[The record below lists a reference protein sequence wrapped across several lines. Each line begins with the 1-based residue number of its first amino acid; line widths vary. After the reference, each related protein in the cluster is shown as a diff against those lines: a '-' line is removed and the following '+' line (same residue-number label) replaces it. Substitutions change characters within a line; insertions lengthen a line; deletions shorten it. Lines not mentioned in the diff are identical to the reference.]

1 MKRRDFIKS
10 TGTVVAASPFMNF
23 GAGIKNNK
31 RMLVLGFD
39 GMDPL
44 IAYDMMKRGEL
55 PNLKKLAQ
63 SGVFAMMRTTIPPQ
77 SPVAWGSFITGADP
91 GKYGLYDFVHRDP
104 ETYFPMTSGAETI
117 PASLNVK
124 LGKYKIPLKPGK
136 IVLKREGKAFWDYLE
151 EKDIEATIFKIPS
164 NYPPSKSKQR
174 TLAGMGTPDI
184 QGTYGIYTLYT
195 SDEEEAMKDI
205 SPNNLYYA
213 YLNEENVLEDGVI
226 EGPVNDL
233 VENGEKTK
241 VPFKVYVDKKNKT
254 ARIDVDGQEVLIAEN
269 EYSDWVEIEFP
280 LIKNIS
286 SITGMVKF
294 FMMDIGDKFR
304 LYISPVHIS
313 PKNPAVEISTP
324 PDYGKELAEKGG
336 LFHTIGLPAD
346 TKALS
351 QETFGVEEFL
361 TQSISV
367 FDESKKLFGIEYER
381 FLSKKEGLLFFYFGS
396 LDQGQHMLWSLTDES
411 HPYYHPEEAKRYGYM
426 KDELYRMHD
435 RILGYVLKTVPSDVG
450 IIVLSDHGFGPFRR
464 KVNLNTFLFN
474 EGYLKLKVKEIDNEI
489 SLLDDYGDYDW
500 GNTKAYAVGLN
511 GLYLNMKGREA
522 QGIVTKGERRKLLEE
537 IQRKMLMIRDPE
549 NGQQVISEA
558 FISEDHFSPDF
569 LLRAPDIII
578 GFNKGY
584 RSSDSSALGGATK
597 DIVGDNMNWWA
608 GDHCINPRHVP
619 ASFFSNFPINRKI
632 PSIKDMAPTIL
643 KYFGIDDTPTM
654 SGESLI

>member
-10 TGTVVAASPFMNF
+10 AGTVVAVSPFMNF
-23 GAGIKNNK
+23 GAGVKNK
-31 RMLVLGFD
+31 KMLVLGFD
-39 GMDPL
+39 GMDPM
-44 IAYDMMKRGEL
+44 IAYKMMKRGEL

-63 SGVFAMMRTTIPPQ
+63 AGTFTMMRTTIPPQ

-91 GKYGLYDFVHRDP
+91 GKYGLYDFIHRDP
-104 ETYFPMTSGAETI
+104 ETYFPITSGAETI
-117 PASLNVK
+117 PASLNIK

-136 IVLKREGKAFWDYLE
+136 IISKREGKAFWDYLE
-151 EKDIEATIFKIPS
+151 EKDIEATVFKIPS
-164 NYPPSKSKQR
+164 NYPPTETKQR
-174 TLAGMGTPDI
+174 TISGMGTPDI
-184 QGTYGIYTLYT
+184 HGTYGIYTLYT

-213 YLNEENVLEDGVI
+213 FLNDENVLEDGEI
-226 EGPVNDL
+226 EGPKNDL

-241 VPFKVYVDKKNKT
+241 VSFRVYVDKKNKT
-254 ARIDVDGQEVLIAEN
+254 ARIDVDGKEILIAEK

-294 FMMDIGDKFR
+294 YLMDVEKNFR

-324 PDYGKELAEKGG
+324 TDYSRELSEKGG

-361 TQSISV
+361 TQSMSV

-381 FLSKKEGLLFFYFGS
+381 FLNKRSGFLFFYFGT
-396 LDQGQHMLWSLTDES
+396 LDQGQHMLWGLTDKN
-411 HPYYHPEEAKRYGYM
+411 HPYYHPKEAARFGYM
-426 KDELYRMHD
+426 KDELYRIHD
-435 RILGYVLKTVPSDVG
+435 KILGYVLKTIPKDVG
-450 IIVLSDHGFGPFRR
+450 LIVLSDHGFGTFRR

-474 EGYLKLKVKEIDNEI
+474 EGYLKLRVKSIDDEI
-489 SLLDDYGDYDW
+489 SLIDDYNEYDW

-522 QGIVTKGERRKLLEE
+522 EGIVTKGERRKLLEE
-537 IQRKMLMIRDPE
+537 IQKKMLMIKDPK
-549 NGQQVISEA
+549 NGVNVISEA
-558 FISEDHFSPDF
+558 FISEDNFSPDF
-569 LLRAPDIII
+569 LDRSPDIII

-584 RSSDSSALGGATK
+584 RSSDSSALGGVTRE
-597 DIVGDNMNWWA
+597 IVLDNMNWWA

-619 ASFFSNFPINRKI
+619 ASFFSNFQVNKKI

-643 KYFGIDDTPTM
+643 KYFGIDETPTM
-654 SGESLI
+654 NGDSLI